1 MVNDEDNDDS
11 EEMFPLDEDIAENY
25 TFNNS
30 KRRESKKYLDI
41 KDEDEMEENRRDL
54 GKRKSVE
61 PYLDLVLMIH
71 RSR

>member
-1 MVNDEDNDDS
+1 MMNDEGNDDS
-11 EEMFPLDEDIAENY
+11 EEMFPLDEDITENY

>member
-1 MVNDEDNDDS
+1 MMNDEGNDDS
-11 EEMFPLDEDIAENY
+11 EEMFPLDEDITENY

-30 KRRESKKYLDI
+30 KRRESKKYLDT
-41 KDEDEMEENRRDL
+41 KDEDEMEENRTDS